1 MKIGYVRVS
10 TLHQHTDRQDDLMEK
25 LGVEKIFVDKES
37 GAKRERPGLK
47 EMEAYVREGDTLV
60 VESISR
66 LARSTRDLLSI
77 VEALRQKGVELIIL
91 KENIDTSTPQGKFM
105 LTVFAAMSELEREQ
119 TLQRMR
125 EGIDSAKKKG
135 VKFGRPALDID
146 MKKFK
151 ACYAR
156 WKRGELRAKD
166 FMEEVNIENRNT
178 FYKKIHDYEN
188 GKLK

>member
-10 TLHQHTDRQDDLMEK
+10 TAHQHTDRQDDLMK
-25 LGVEKIFVDKES
+25 RLGVEKIFVDKES
-37 GAKRERPGLK
+37 GAKRERPGLR
-47 EMEAYVREGDTLV
+47 EMESYVREGDTLI

-77 VEALRQKGVELIIL
+77 VELLQNKGVELIIQ

-105 LTVFAAMSELEREQ
+105 LTVFAALSELEREQ

-125 EGIDSAKKKG
+125 EGIDSAKIKG
-135 VKFGRPALDID
+135 VKFGRPEVRID
-146 MKKFK
+146 MNKFVK
-151 ACYAR
+151 CYEK
-156 WKRGELRAKD
+156 WKNKELPVKE
-166 FMEEVNIENRNT
+166 FMKTVNIESRST

-188 GKLK
+188 GILA